1 VASASA
7 TSGVPVAQENPYV
20 LAPSEKRGAA
30 IIYGVVVTC
39 TVLGLLATFL
49 IGRTYGVFIGLA
61 ILSYTLGLRHGVDAD
76 HICAIDNTTRKLLQ
90 QGKKPYTVGTWFS
103 LGHSTIVMGM
113 LVGLVVAARFILS
126 TYPTFASVGAIVGTA
141 ISGGFL
147 YVIALI
153 NLLIFW
159 EVYLIFRQLRAG
171 SLDNERLEEQ
181 LANRGFMNR
190 YFNWLFKFVNEPW
203 QIYPVGV
210 LFGLGFDTATEV
222 TLIAITVTVG
232 TAAVGFPLWA
242 VLLLPFLFAC
252 GMVLTDTSD
261 GLSMRYAYGWAFAK
275 PIRKVFYNLTLTL
288 ISVLVAFIVGTIEI
302 LGVVASEFGLSGGP
316 FGFWTTMNW
325 LNNASGPYGIDVWGY
340 VGIGIVALFVGT
352 WLLAMLIYKLKRYE
366 EIGFGLPP
374 KDLGA
379 RADANGSPSGIGA
392 ATRPH
397 PTASFGPA
405 LPTNLGSTPVDHPLT
420 GAPTIGQQ

>member
-1 VASASA
+1 MVTPGSLP
-7 TSGVPVAQENPYV
+7 GGERGPNQWV
-20 LAPSEKRGAA
+20 LGAKERRGAA
-30 IIYGVVVTC
+30 LIYVGII
-39 TVLGLLATFL
+39 LATAFGL
-49 IGRTYGVFIGLA
+49 ALTFYIGRTFGIFIGLG
-61 ILSYTLGLRHGVDAD
+61 ILAYTLGLRHGVDAD

-113 LVGLVVAARFILS
+113 LVGLVVAARFIIS
-126 TYPTFASVGAIVGTA
+126 AYPTFAAIGAVLGTA

-147 YVIALI
+147 YIIAFI

-171 SLDNERLEEQ
+171 TLDNERLEAQ
-181 LANRGFMNR
+181 LNNRGFMNR

-232 TAAVGFPLWA
+232 TAAVGFPLWM
-242 VLLLPFLFAC
+242 VLVLPFMFTC

-275 PIRKVFYNLTLTL
+275 PIRKVYYNLTMTL
-288 ISVLVAFIVGTIEI
+288 ISVLVAFIIGTIEI
-302 LGVVASEFGLSGGP
+302 LGVFASEFGLSGGP
-316 FGFWTTMNW
+316 FGFWNTMNW
-325 LNNASGPYGIDVWGY
+325 LNNAAGPYGIDVWGY
-340 VGIGIVALFVGT
+340 VGIGIVFLFIGC
-352 WLLAMLIYKLKRYE
+352 WLIAMLVYRLKHYE
-366 EIGFGLPP
+366 EIGFAPP
-374 KDLGA
+374 QDDKGA
-379 RADANGSPSGIGA
+379 GGG
-392 ATRPH
+392 T
-397 PTASFGPA
+397 G
-405 LPTNLGSTPVDHPLT
+405 LT
-420 GAPTIGQQ
+420 G

>member
-1 VASASA
+1 MVGGLPSAVAGSRSPRDD
-7 TSGVPVAQENPYV
+7 VPRVNPYV
-20 LAPSEKRGAA
+20 LARSEKVGAA
-30 IIYGVVVTC
+30 MIYAAVLAC
-39 TVLGLLATFL
+39 TVAGLLATFV
-49 IGRTYGVFIGLA
+49 IGRTFGVFIGLG
-61 ILSYTLGLRHGVDAD
+61 ILAYTLGLRHGVDAD

-126 TYPTFASVGAIVGTA
+126 SYPTFASVGAILGTA

-147 YVIALI
+147 YLIAFI

-159 EVYLIFRQLRAG
+159 EVYRIFRQLRAG
-171 SLDNERLEEQ
+171 TLDNAKLEAQ
-181 LANRGFMNR
+181 LNARGFMNR

-232 TAAVGFPLWA
+232 TAAAGFPLWA

-261 GLSMRYAYGWAFAK
+261 GVSMRYAYGWAFAK

-288 ISVLVAFIVGTIEI
+288 ISVMVAFIIGTIEI
-302 LGVVASEFGLSGGP
+302 LGVVASEFGLSGGL
-316 FGFWTTMNW
+316 FGFWSTMNW
-325 LNNASGPYGIDVWGY
+325 LNNAAGPYGIDVWGY
-340 VGIGIVALFVGT
+340 VGIGIVGLFIGT
-352 WLLAMLIYKLKRYE
+352 WLIAMLVYKLKRYE
-366 EIGFGLPP
+366 EIGFVPP
-374 KDLGA
+374 EDDSAAG
-379 RADANGSPSGIGA
+379 GGSGI
-392 ATRPH
+392 
-397 PTASFGPA
+397 
-405 LPTNLGSTPVDHPLT
+405 T
-420 GAPTIGQQ
+420 G

>member
-1 VASASA
+1 MGLPGSPAPPPPGEA
-7 TSGVPVAQENPYV
+7 NPYV
-20 LAPSEKRGAA
+20 LSSREKRGVGL
-30 IIYGVVVTC
+30 IYGVVVLC
-39 TVLGLLATFL
+39 TALGLAATFL
-49 IGRTYGVFIGLA
+49 VGRTFGIFIGLG
-61 ILSYTLGLRHGVDAD
+61 ILAYTLGLRHGVDAD

-113 LVGLVVAARFILS
+113 LFGLVVAARFVLR
-126 TYPTFASVGAIVGTA
+126 TYPTFAAVGAVLGTA

-147 YVIALI
+147 YIIALI

-171 SLDNERLEEQ
+171 TLDNERLEAQ
-181 LANRGFMNR
+181 LNNRGFMNR

-242 VLLLPFLFAC
+242 ILILPFLFAC

-261 GLSMRYAYGWAFAK
+261 GVSMRYAYGWAFAK

-288 ISVLVAFIVGTIEI
+288 ISVMVAFIIGTIEI
-302 LGVVASEFGLSGGP
+302 LGVLASELGFSGGP
-316 FGFWTTMNW
+316 FGFWNTMNW
-325 LNNASGPYGIDVWGY
+325 LNNAAGPYGIDVWGY

-352 WLLAMLIYKLKRYE
+352 WLVAMLIYKLKRYE
-366 EIGFGLPP
+366 ETGFGPP
-374 KDLGA
+374 PDDLGA
-379 RADANGSPSGIGA
+379 GGG
-392 ATRPH
+392 T
-397 PTASFGPA
+397 G
-405 LPTNLGSTPVDHPLT
+405 LT
-420 GAPTIGQQ
+420 G

>member
-1 VASASA
+1 MTPPGAALNDA
-7 TSGVPVAQENPYV
+7 TPPVNPYV
-20 LAPSEKRGAA
+20 LSSDERRGAA
-30 IIYGVVVTC
+30 IIYGAILAATA
-39 TVLGLLATFL
+39 LGLALTFL
-49 IGRTYGVFIGLA
+49 LGRTYGVFIGLG
-61 ILSYTLGLRHGVDAD
+61 ILAYTLGLRHGVDAD

-113 LVGLVVAARFILS
+113 LVGLVVAARFILNA
-126 TYPTFASVGAIVGTA
+126 YPTFAAVGAVLGTA

-147 YVIALI
+147 YVIAFI

-159 EVYLIFRQLRAG
+159 EVYLIFRQLRSG
-171 SLDNERLEEQ
+171 TLDNERLEAQ
-181 LANRGFMNR
+181 LNNRGFMNR

-242 VLLLPFLFAC
+242 VLILPFMFAC

-261 GLSMRYAYGWAFAK
+261 GVSMRYAYGWAFAK

-288 ISVLVAFIVGTIEI
+288 ISVLVAFVIATIEL
-302 LGVVASEFGLSGGP
+302 LGVLAAEFNLAGGP
-316 FGFWTTMNW
+316 FGFWTTMDW
-325 LNNASGPYGIDVWGY
+325 LNNAAGPYGLDVWGY
-340 VGIGIVALFVGT
+340 IGIGIVALFIGT
-352 WLLAMLIYKLKRYE
+352 WLVAMLIYRWKHYE
-366 EIGFGLPP
+366 EIGFGPTPP
-374 KDLGA
+374 RTFSPESGGSGA
-379 RADANGSPSGIGA
+379 GSP
-392 ATRPH
+392 P
-397 PTASFGPA
+397 
-405 LPTNLGSTPVDHPLT
+405 
-420 GAPTIGQQ
+420 

>member
-1 VASASA
+1 MVTPGSLP
-7 TSGVPVAQENPYV
+7 GGERGPNQWV
-20 LAPSEKRGAA
+20 LGAKERRGAA
-30 IIYGVVVTC
+30 LIYVGII
-39 TVLGLLATFL
+39 LATAFGL
-49 IGRTYGVFIGLA
+49 ALTFYIGRTFGIFIGLG
-61 ILSYTLGLRHGVDAD
+61 ILAYTLGLRHGVDAD

-113 LVGLVVAARFILS
+113 LVGLVVAARFIIS
-126 TYPTFASVGAIVGTA
+126 AYPTFAAIGAVLGTA

-147 YVIALI
+147 YIIAFI

-171 SLDNERLEEQ
+171 TLDNEKLEAQ
-181 LANRGFMNR
+181 LNNRGFMNR

-232 TAAVGFPLWA
+232 TAAVGFPLWM
-242 VLLLPFLFAC
+242 VLVLPFMFTC

-275 PIRKVFYNLTLTL
+275 PIRKVYYNLTMTL
-288 ISVLVAFIVGTIEI
+288 ISVLVAFIIGTIEV
-302 LGVVASEFGLSGGP
+302 LGVFASEFGLSGGP
-316 FGFWTTMNW
+316 FGFWNTMNW
-325 LNNASGPYGIDVWGY
+325 LNNAAGPYGIDVWGY
-340 VGIGIVALFVGT
+340 VGIGIVLLFIGC
-352 WLLAMLIYKLKRYE
+352 WLIAMLVYRLKHYE
-366 EIGFGLPP
+366 EIGFAPP
-374 KDLGA
+374 QDDKGA
-379 RADANGSPSGIGA
+379 GGG
-392 ATRPH
+392 T
-397 PTASFGPA
+397 G
-405 LPTNLGSTPVDHPLT
+405 LT
-420 GAPTIGQQ
+420 G

>member
-1 VASASA
+1 VAGASA
-7 TSGVPVAQENPYV
+7 TLAVQAAHENPYV

-30 IIYGVVVTC
+30 IIFGVVITC
-39 TVLGLLATFL
+39 TILGLLVTFL
-49 IGRTYGVFIGLA
+49 IGRTYGVFIGMG

-103 LGHSTIVMGM
+103 LGHSTVVMAM

-126 TYPTFASVGAIVGTA
+126 TYPTFASVGAILGTA

-147 YVIALI
+147 YLIALI

-171 SLDNERLEEQ
+171 TLDNEKLEAQ
-181 LANRGFMNR
+181 LNNRGFMNR

-222 TLIAITVTVG
+222 TLIAITVAVG
-232 TAAVGFPLWA
+232 TSAVGFPLWA

-325 LNNASGPYGIDVWGY
+325 LTNASGPYGIDVWGY
-340 VGIGIVALFVGT
+340 VGIGIVALFIGT
-352 WLLAMLIYKLKRYE
+352 WLIAMLIYKLKRYE
-366 EIGFGLPP
+366 DIGFAKPP
-374 KDLGA
+374 SDRGA
-379 RADANGSPSGIGA
+379 VAEAESSPGETGA
-392 ATRPH
+392 VPGPH
-397 PTASFGPA
+397 PGTMFGST
-405 LPTNLGSTPVDHPLT
+405 LPTNLGSIPVDHALT
-420 GAPTIGQQ
+420 GAPTVGQQ